1 MRKAGSRSSSDLIK
15 RILIRG
21 SLILVLAAAECS
33 FFSALKPMGA
43 TPDLILGL
51 VVALALTSTLEET
64 AVCAV
69 VGGYVIDAL
78 GGIGLSFSALFYL
91 LVGVSIGIMA
101 KKIMQS
107 FPAYAVLLIPAFL
120 LGGIYTGVE
129 VILFYG
135 SVPTVSALVKLIL
148 PQMLMGYIFCLPIYF
163 IVKVSSLPLESKGK
177 FTFR

>member
-21 SLILVLAAAECS
+21 SLILVLAAAQCS

-51 VVALALTSTLEET
+51 VVALALTSSLEET

-69 VGGYVIDAL
+69 AGGYVIDAL
-78 GGIGLSFSALFYL
+78 GGAGLSFSALFYL
-91 LVGVSIGIMA
+91 LVGVSIGIMG

-107 FPAYAVLLIPAFL
+107 FPSYAVLLVPTCIF
-120 LGGIYTGVE
+120 GGIYTCIE

-135 SVPTVSALVKLIL
+135 SMPTVLGLVKLIL
-148 PQMLMGYIFCLPIYF
+148 PEMLMGYIFCLPIYF

>member
-1 MRKAGSRSSSDLIK
+1 MRKAGSRSSLELIK

-21 SLILVLAAAECS
+21 SLILLLAAAECS

-43 TPDLILGL
+43 TPDLILGF

-69 VGGYVIDAL
+69 VGGYIIDAL
-78 GGIGLSFSALFYL
+78 GGVGLSFSAFFYL
-91 LVGVSIGIMA
+91 LVGVSIGIMG
-101 KKIMQS
+101 KKFMQS
-107 FPAYAVLLIPAFL
+107 FPSYAVLLIPACV
-120 LGGIYTGVE
+120 LGGIYTCVE

-135 SVPTVSALVKLIL
+135 SIPTISALIKLVLPEIL
-148 PQMLMGYIFCLPIYF
+148 VGYIFCLPIYF